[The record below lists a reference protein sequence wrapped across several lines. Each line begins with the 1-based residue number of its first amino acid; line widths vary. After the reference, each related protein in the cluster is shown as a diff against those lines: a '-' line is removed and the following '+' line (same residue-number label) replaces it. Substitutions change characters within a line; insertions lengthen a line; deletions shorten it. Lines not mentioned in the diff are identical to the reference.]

1 MLAKHCTRNRF
12 RVLRCPRYGVQCDF
26 SEIAP
31 ACAQLFSFVFW
42 QRGES
47 CVQAG
52 AAFRKVTLKFVPRA
66 TQDAKLLPPRWVWSQ
81 RWGGEA
87 MDLKSTL
94 PFTGCVSRTSQ
105 KKNLFTPGLDT
116 GQQNVARQIAL
127 ASCIALGTEFSATF
141 LRLPPPAHSSS
152 LLSSGRGERALCRRE
167 SRSRRLH

>member
-1 MLAKHCTRNRF
+1 MAIWNPFPLQQEEQSYVACSLWREVPKRDLFQTKTWHRLLAKHCTRNRF

-94 PFTGCVSRTSQ
+94 PFMSCVSRKFPKT
-105 KKNLFTPGLDT
+105 D
-116 GQQNVARQIAL
+116 
-127 ASCIALGTEFSATF
+127 
-141 LRLPPPAHSSS
+141 
-152 LLSSGRGERALCRRE
+152 LLLN
-167 SRSRRLH
+167 